1 MTSLGAFFDSSS
13 LLKLKENEPSGIGRI
28 AVADAGFQLFI
39 SGPTSTTVC
48 NKMSAFIQRD
58 FLASKKPFE
67 IFCNFSRQIEIEYSQ
82 KAQNRL
88 YFHEFLALF

>member
-1 MTSLGAFFDSSS
+1 
-13 LLKLKENEPSGIGRI
+13 
-28 AVADAGFQLFI
+28 
-39 SGPTSTTVC
+39 
-48 NKMSAFIQRD
+48 MSAFIQRD

-88 YFHEFLALF
+88 YFHEFLALFQIYIFLVKYQMLHKLLSLRRSTCQEQCQQKCHEFFS